1 MVDETCSF
9 YREFDIGLLVWDSSP
24 SSVMLV
30 VNEENGVC
38 GMKCVELLP
47 RTKQHVIFCLYRT
60 FREPFVEF
68 TKYNLI
74 VRGYGRLHHGRP
86 WPSSFWQIPLFL
98 MKGLVHAFCRSIMVF
113 FGCDQVM
120 DNN

>member
-1 MVDETCSF
+1 
-9 YREFDIGLLVWDSSP
+9 
-24 SSVMLV
+24 MLV

-98 MKGLVHAFCRSIMVF
+98 MKGLVHTFVILLWFS
-113 FGCDQVM
+113 FGVTKLWTTIKDGLYLVDSHQLLLL
-120 DNN
+120 